1 MAIDLGAA
9 GASPDGVGD
18 VVEHLF
24 RTESARLTAILT
36 RILGPAHLE
45 LAEDSTQEALLAALK
60 HWPVD
65 GVPSNPSA
73 WLLQVARR
81 RALDALRRDAPR
93 AADDDASSAAI
104 EALVAGPGDHEAGEA
119 MADDELRLIFLCCH
133 PAVSRDSRVALTLKL
148 AAGFGVGEIA
158 RAFLADETA
167 VAQRLVRAKR
177 ALREALAGAPLAMP
191 SAAEIPARLDAVLD
205 VLYLMFNEGH
215 TAHEGTSLLRRDLC
229 HEALRLTEL
238 LLTSEATAEPRVHAL
253 AALFCFHAARL
264 DARTDA
270 MGALVRL
277 PQQDRTR
284 WDTDLV
290 ARGVRHLDDSA
301 SGDELTVYH
310 LEAEIAGFHATAPSW
325 EVTEW
330 DRILAAYDL
339 LLTATGSAVVALN
352 RVVAVWHA
360 RSAGQALEELD
371 ALASRDAL
379 QDYHLYHAVRAEL
392 LMATGR
398 AKEARRAYE
407 AALELARLEPAR
419 DLLRDRI
426 AGLSGGLSDGH
437 VDSGAPRPS

>member
-1 MAIDLGAA
+1 MAIELGAA

-81 RALDALRRDAPR
+81 RALDALRRDASTV
-93 AADDDASSAAI
+93 DDASSNAAI
-104 EALVAGPGDHEAGEA
+104 EALVAGPGDREVGEA
-119 MADDELRLIFLCCH
+119 IADDELRLIFLCCH

-177 ALREALAGAPLAMP
+177 ALREALAGAPLTMP

-270 MGALVRL
+270 IGALVRL

-284 WDTDLV
+284 WDADLV

-301 SGDELTVYH
+301 WGDELTVYH

-339 LLTATGSAVVALN
+339 LLIATGSAVVALN

-398 AKEARRAYE
+398 AKEARTAYE
-407 AALELARLEPAR
+407 AALGLARLEPAR

-426 AGLSGGLSDGH
+426 AGLSGSH
-437 VDSGAPRPS
+437 VDSEAPRPS